1 MLHPRRSPG
10 LSPPRTGADLSRA
23 LLACAPHSTDA
34 ATLALAGVL
43 STRFERHGLHQLPL
57 PGRNA
62 AATQALLAR
71 WFPGADA
78 LLGLDWEAL
87 AAAPSTEARAD
98 EIDDLVA
105 LLTAHTHPATGSPI
119 HTPHAPHATHATHAH
134 AHAEDLAWALAFAC
148 LEPNHLWQDLHLP
161 SRAELSQ
168 LMHDW
173 FPTLATR
180 NVAHM
185 KWKKFLYKQL
195 CERENL
201 FICKS
206 PSCQTCS
213 DHPLCFGPET
223 AQTTPWTATS
233 HHDR

>member
-10 LSPPRTGADLSRA
+10 LNLPRTGADLSRA
-23 LLACAPHSTDA
+23 LLACARHPTDP
-34 ATLALAGVL
+34 ATQALAGVL

-57 PGRNA
+57 PGRDVA
-62 AATQALLAR
+62 HTQALLAR
-71 WFPGADA
+71 WFPGAGA
-78 LLGLDWEAL
+78 VLGLDWEAL

-105 LLTAHTHPATGSPI
+105 LLTAHTRPATSSPI
-119 HTPHAPHATHATHAH
+119 HTPHATH

-173 FPTLATR
+173 FPTLAAR

>member
-1 MLHPRRSPG
+1 V
-10 LSPPRTGADLSRA
+10 SRA
-23 LLACAPHSTDA
+23 LLACARHPTDA

-43 STRFERHGLHQLPL
+43 STRFERHGLHRLPL
-57 PGRNA
+57 PGRDA
-62 AATQALLAR
+62 AHTHALMAR

-78 LLGLDWEAL
+78 LLGLDWKAL
-87 AAAPSTEARAD
+87 ADAPCAD
-98 EIDDLVA
+98 DIDDINDLVA
-105 LLTAHTHPATGSPI
+105 LLTAHANPQAGS
-119 HTPHAPHATHATHAH
+119 AP
-134 AHAEDLAWALAFAC
+134 HAEDLAWALASAC

-161 SRAELSQ
+161 SRNELSQ
-168 LMHDW
+168 LMAQW
-173 FPTLATR
+173 FTPLAER

-206 PSCQTCS
+206 PSCHTCS

-223 AQTTPWTATS
+223 AQTTPWTPSS
-233 HHDR
+233 HHER